1 VVALFLLFMKARDNV
16 GCFPKREIMAS
27 YRNLHLEMMNLS
39 RHAIYKTGII
49 KNNFSVQGQLVL
61 NILTLRNSF
70 LHIIIP
76 CFLEYFA
83 S

>member
-1 VVALFLLFMKARDNV
+1 MGIFMKERHDM
-16 GCFPKREIMAS
+16 GYFPEGKIKAS
-27 YRNLHLEMMNLS
+27 DRNLHLEMTNLS
-39 RHAIYKTGII
+39 RHAIYKTSII

-61 NILTLRNSF
+61 SILTLRNSF